1 MICLDSTVL
10 IDFLKGDLK
19 AQNILKKYHP
29 QGIFIT
35 EIVIFEVSKG
45 IIFSSLNEKIK
56 KDEYDNFLNFISSF
70 NILPCLG
77 QFSLEAAKISSL
89 LMKKGKPIDD
99 NDCLTIA
106 IMKKNNIKKII
117 TRNVKHFSNIEN
129 IEIIN
134 Y

>member
-1 MICLDSTVL
+1 MICLDSTL
-10 IDFLKGDLK
+10 IIDFLNRDLN
-19 AQNILKKYHP
+19 AQKVLQKYHNE
-29 QGIFIT
+29 GVFIT
-35 EIVIFEVSKG
+35 EIAVFEVAKG
-45 IIFSSLNEKIK
+45 VIYSSMNQKIK
-56 KDEYDNFLNFISSF
+56 KEDYDNFLNFISSF

-89 LMKKGKPIDD
+89 LLKKGKPIDD

-117 TRNVKHFSNIEN
+117 TRNVKHFSNIEG
-129 IEIIN
+129 IEVIS